1 VLFVISPALFSPDG
15 DGEADTMYINVG
27 VRDRNGVVGWDVSTY
42 RIWDGKV
49 DYQTPFK
56 RWTGKGPVKET
67 IRWDGFSDPVPM
79 PTGFTAPDPYTYL
92 KVDGKWKVLVD
103 SAADYRAELNAQDVY
118 GNRVNVQRDFETDIL
133 VIRTTEGLKIM
144 INSIQFEFD
153 KADLLPESFQILD
166 RLITKLDKF
175 PTYRVRIVGHT
186 DSIGTE
192 EYNQGLSER
201 RANSVYKYLVD
212 NDVAKE
218 RLVTEGKGETQPI
231 DDNETEAGRARNR
244 RVEFYLSK

>member
-1 VLFVISPALFSPDG
+1 
-15 DGEADTMYINVG
+15 MYLNVG
-27 VRDRNGVVGWDVSTY
+27 VRDRSGVAGWDITHY
-42 RIWDGKV
+42 RVWDGKV

-56 RWTGKGPVKET
+56 KWEGSGPVKET
-67 IRWDGFSDPVPM
+67 IRWDGFSDPVVM
-79 PTGFTAPDPYTYL
+79 PVGFMAPDPYTY
-92 KVDGKWKVLVD
+92 VRVNGKWKVLVD
-103 SAADYRAELNAQDVY
+103 SAADYRAELNAEDVY
-118 GNRVNVQRDFETDIL
+118 GNRINLQRDYETDIL
-133 VIRTTEGLKIM
+133 VIRTPEGLKIM

-153 KADLLPESFQILD
+153 KADLLPESFRILD

-175 PTYRVRIVGHT
+175 PTYKVRIVGHT
-186 DSIGTE
+186 DAIGTE

-201 RANSVYKYLVD
+201 RASSVYRYLVD

-218 RLVTEGKGETQPI
+218 RLTTEGKGEVQPI